1 MKNYRSIEI
10 KILGKDYKYK
20 VDEPEDV
27 INEIL
32 ENIKSEV
39 EAYAKKIGGEEVDYI
54 FLLLLLNER
63 LNSIRTKQE
72 IKHMVDKFS
81 DMLNTALQSNEEDS
95 DEQSKSIQWG

>member
-1 MKNYRSIEI
+1 MKNYRSIEV

-27 INEIL
+27 IKEIL

-39 EAYAKKIGGEEVDYI
+39 ETYAKKIGGEEVDYI

-72 IKHMVDKFS
+72 IKQMVDKFS
-81 DMLNTALQSNEEDS
+81 DMLNTALKSNDEGS

>member
-1 MKNYRSIEI
+1 MKNYRSIEV

-39 EAYAKKIGGEEVDYI
+39 ESYAKKIGGEEVDYI

-72 IKHMVDKFS
+72 IKQMVDKFS
-81 DMLNTALQSNEEDS
+81 DMLNTALKSNDEGS

>member
-1 MKNYRSIEI
+1 MKNYRSIEV

-39 EAYAKKIGGEEVDYI
+39 ETYAKKPVEKKWII
-54 FLLLLLNER
+54 
-63 LNSIRTKQE
+63 S
-72 IKHMVDKFS
+72 FS
-81 DMLNTALQSNEEDS
+81 YCF
-95 DEQSKSIQWG
+95 